1 MLPLLAYLARCC
13 VGVSFVLSAAWKIR
27 HRSEFEAA
35 LLAAVRITGL
45 RRTLRF
51 VVPAAEMITPGVL
64 LAPGRPGTIGAA
76 AAGGLVVVLGST
88 LLRRDLSAGCGCW
101 SAPRVSR
108 GALLTRNAILL
119 VLSAASIP
127 ASVQL
132 TWPLALF
139 SLAAGTL
146 FAFLVMEIPSI
157 HQYFDELK
165 AAAP

>member
-1 MLPLLAYLARCC
+1 MVPLFAYLARCC
-13 VGVSFVLSAAWKIR
+13 VGVSFLLSAVWKVR
-27 HRSEFEAA
+27 HRLEFEAA
-35 LLAAVRITGL
+35 LPAALRIPGL

-51 VVPAAEMITPGVL
+51 VVPAAEMITAGVL
-64 LAPGRPGTIGAA
+64 LAPARLGTIGAVA
-76 AAGGLVVVLGST
+76 GGGLVVVLGST

-101 SAPRVSR
+101 SAAWVNR

-119 VLSAASIP
+119 ALSAASIP
-127 ASVQL
+127 VSVQL
-132 TWPLALF
+132 SWSMALF

-146 FAFLVMEIPSI
+146 FAFLVMEIPTI